1 MSNSVLGWNAQN
13 GKRKTVNAK
22 RIMVSLGKSNVQVT
36 PIAFGAWAAG
46 GWMWGGND
54 HQDSVNAIRKSI
66 ELGITTIDTA
76 PVYGFGLSEQITG
89 EAIKPF
95 RRDEVQI
102 LTKFGLRWDTTQGSF
117 YFDSA
122 DADGNP
128 VKIHRYAG
136 RESVIRECE
145 ESLRRLGTDY
155 IDLLQIHWADPSTPI
170 SETMEAVAQLLQ
182 QGKIRAAGVCNYDAA
197 QMAEAL
203 KTVPLASNQVPYSMV
218 KRDIERETVPFC
230 IEHQI
235 GILAYSPL
243 QRGLLTGKISPDH
256 AFAPGDHRPTTVH
269 FKPENIR
276 RTNTFLEK
284 IKPLAADKNATLAQV
299 VIQWTLAQPGITCA
313 LVGARN
319 AEQAAQ
325 NAAAAQVKLTAEE
338 VATIDAALSELELV
352 A

>member
-1 MSNSVLGWNAQN
+1 
-13 GKRKTVNAK
+13 
-22 RIMVSLGKSNVQVT
+22 
-36 PIAFGAWAAG
+36 
-46 GWMWGGND
+46 
-54 HQDSVNAIRKSI
+54 
-66 ELGITTIDTA
+66 
-76 PVYGFGLSEQITG
+76 
-89 EAIKPF
+89 
-95 RRDEVQI
+95 
-102 LTKFGLRWDTTQGSF
+102 
-117 YFDSA
+117 
-122 DADGNP
+122 
-128 VKIHRYAG
+128 YAG

-319 AEQAAQ
+319 ADAEQAAQ